1 MAAYTLVKLK
11 NMTPLH
17 IGTGK
22 ENYDFS
28 ASNLHS
34 DTLSAAL
41 AAIKSQTKGGGGI
54 KEFLDSF
61 VVSSAFPFVENRYF
75 LPRPQGKLDVVA
87 VDSDEYLIRKKLKKI
102 KFVEIP
108 LWNDLITG
116 KTLHIFERQLKGD
129 FLILDS
135 ADKDFD
141 LPYVSQVNQRV
152 AVPRG
157 GVGETDPFY
166 FEWTYF
172 EADSGLYCLL
182 DVADEKKQELIS
194 LFQELGEAG
203 VGTDRNVGGGK
214 FEVET
219 TEFLLPEVNHANAV
233 MLLSLYIP
241 AQEEIGDLDLL
252 HSRYEL
258 LLRGG
263 YIAGS
268 QNVNFRHLR
277 KKSVYM
283 FNVGSVFHTVRN
295 LNGKIVDLRPDW
307 QDERLHS
314 VFRSGRPF
322 IVPIKITGYE

>member
-34 DTLSAAL
+34 VTLSAAL
-41 AAIKSQTKGGGGI
+41 AAIKSQTKGGDGI
-54 KEFLDSF
+54 KELLDSF
-61 VVSSAFPFVENRYF
+61 VVSSAFPFVGNRYF

-116 KTLHIFERQLKGD
+116 KTLHIFEKQLKGD

-157 GVGETDPFY
+157 GEDETTPFY

-172 EADSGLYCLL
+172 EAHAGLYCLL

-194 LFQELGEAG
+194 LFQKLGEAG
-203 VGTDRNVGGGK
+203 LGTDRNVGGGK

-219 TEFLLPEVNHANAV
+219 VEFLFPDVNRANAV

-241 AQEEIGDLDLL
+241 TQEEIGDLDLL

-295 LNGKIVDLRPDW
+295 LDGKIVDLRPDW

-314 VFRSGRPF
+314 VFRSGKPF
-322 IVPIKITGYE
+322 IVPIKIAGYE